1 MSYFLRSEGP
11 ITAIIITD
19 TIQTTALTTHNNF
32 TTSLVVLEE
41 MFRETLQALACLSVL
56 ASTYSLHMSSR
67 DSYRNPLNGISLVQ
81 LNDETQQQQQHEQEK
96 LHDPTHQTKRA
107 NSIQQNTNHNKMDV
121 VSSYEENDIPEYGNL
136 NQPIGPLMQPRGLQE
151 LFGTPMK
158 YDIRTQQNQQ
168 DTDITSNQHQS
179 KRSGI
184 GPSGGNS
191 KMISNLPHGIASQL
205 MLRSARGQRQYD
217 VPQIGK
223 L

>member
-19 TIQTTALTTHNNF
+19 TIQNTALTTYNNF

-67 DSYRNPLNGISLVQ
+67 DTYRNPLNGISLVQ
-81 LNDETQQQQQHEQEK
+81 LNDETQQKHEQENI
-96 LHDPTHQTKRA
+96 HDPINAHQTKRA
-107 NSIQQNTNHNKMDV
+107 SSIQQNTNHNKMDV

-136 NQPIGPLMQPRGLQE
+136 NQPIGPIMQPRGLQE

-158 YDIRTQQNQQ
+158 YDIRTQQQQ